1 MLHPTRLFSPPSLDL
16 LVLLDLD
23 RASTDTDTETAME
36 LTALAMDLTTA
47 PPELVSPSLLE
58 DTVTESLLYVLTNQL
73 TDNLKK
79 IFSCFGVLMLTLL
92 ESLPFALLHRM
103 VAFAEETLLSPVT
116 TLDVATDTTEIVVAT
131 VADTADTTTG
141 MDAGLPTKTA

>member
-58 DTVTESLLYVLTNQL
+58 DTVTESPLYVLTNQL

-92 ESLPFALLHRM
+92 ESLPFAFLHRM

-116 TLDVATDTTEIVVAT
+116 TLDAATDTTDVVAT
-131 VADTADTTTG
+131 VADTADTTTA